1 VRALGDPWKKLA
13 QIGRDVPDVL
23 LAGIG
28 LPGMPGTDGIRL
40 LKQRYAGL
48 PALMLT
54 VYEDDE
60 RIFAALCAGACGTPP
75 ARLLESPQEAVAGGA
90 PMSPP
95 VARRVIEL
103 FRDFR
108 PPEES
113 DRKLT
118 PHETRLL
125 GLLVDGHN
133 LKTAAAEIGVSRAT
147 VAWHMRSIYEKL
159 QVHSKSEAVAKA
171 LRARMIR

>member
-1 VRALGDPWKKLA
+1 
-13 QIGRDVPDVL
+13 
-23 LAGIG
+23 
-28 LPGMPGTDGIRL
+28 
-40 LKQRYAGL
+40 
-48 PALMLT
+48 
-54 VYEDDE
+54 
-60 RIFAALCAGACGTPP
+60 
-75 ARLLESPQEAVAGGA
+75 
-90 PMSPP
+90 
-95 VARRVIEL
+95 L

-108 PPEES
+108 PPEKS

-125 GLLVDGHN
+125 ALLVDGHN
-133 LKTAAAEIGVSRAT
+133 LKTAATEIGVSRAT

>member
-1 VRALGDPWKKLA
+1 MEEALA
-13 QIGRDVPDVL
+13 QIGHDVPDVL
-23 LAGIG
+23 LADIG
-28 LPGMPGTDGIRL
+28 LPGMPGTEGIRL
-40 LKQRYAGL
+40 LKQRYPAL

-60 RIFAALCAGACGTPP
+60 RIFEALCAGACGYLLKSTPP
-75 ARLLESPQEAVAGGA
+75 ARLLECLQEAVAGGA

-95 VARRVIEL
+95 VARRVVEL

-108 PPEES
+108 PPEKS

-118 PHETRLL
+118 PHEARLL

>member
-1 VRALGDPWKKLA
+1 MSGPE
-13 QIGRDVPDVL
+13 
-23 LAGIG
+23 
-28 LPGMPGTDGIRL
+28 GIRL
-40 LKQRYAGL
+40 LKQRYAAL

-60 RIFAALCAGACGTPP
+60 RIFEALCAGACGYLLKSTPP
-75 ARLLESPQEAVAGGA
+75 ARLLECLQEAVVGGA

-108 PPEES
+108 PPEKS
-113 DRKLT
+113 IASST
-118 PHETRLL
+118 PHEARLL

-133 LKTAAAEIGVSRAT
+133 LKTAAAEIGVTRAA
-147 VAWHMRSIYEKL
+147 VAWHLRSIYEKL
-159 QVHSKSEAVAKA
+159 QVHSKSEAVVKA
-171 LRARMIR
+171 LARPYDPLKTRDDKYLFIWMVTCLYAPV